1 MESHFVDNRWLAGS
15 GDVFHS
21 RDSADGSELISVR
34 GATSEEIDAA
44 VQSARSAFDTWRV
57 IDLDQRAALLNR
69 FADVVQQRSEELALL
84 MADDLEVPVSAL
96 DVLDWLASTGLTL
109 RPGEGDASVAYQF
122 GVVPDPD

>member
-1 MESHFVDNRWLAGS
+1 MRSGVRERSVGIQPSRPRRSHHRDCLRARATVSFVA
-15 GDVFHS
+15 
-21 RDSADGSELISVR
+21 
-34 GATSEEIDAA
+34 EEFNIVAMA
-44 VQSARSAFDTWRV
+44 
-57 IDLDQRAALLNR
+57 
-69 FADVVQQRSEELALL
+69 EELALL

>member
-1 MESHFVDNRWLAGS
+1 MSFVA
-15 GDVFHS
+15 
-21 RDSADGSELISVR
+21 
-34 GATSEEIDAA
+34 EEFNIVAMA
-44 VQSARSAFDTWRV
+44 
-57 IDLDQRAALLNR
+57 
-69 FADVVQQRSEELALL
+69 EELALL